1 MASSQHLSV
10 LVTHPQSRLATYFGE
25 QALRSLREIA
35 DVRLNTSDEDLA
47 GPSLIDAARDCA
59 VMIAYRQTPVDAAVL
74 ALLPSLPP
82 QQPEPPQHPP
92 RAPPADG
99 SIPLASWGDNET

>member
-47 GPSLIDAARDCA
+47 GPSLIDAASSSPQRHRACA
-59 VMIAYRQTPVDAAVL
+59 GALQPVRSSSCSNKRL
-74 ALLPSLPP
+74 
-82 QQPEPPQHPP
+82 
-92 RAPPADG
+92 
-99 SIPLASWGDNET
+99 